1 MLEEDKALL
10 KQYLELYEE
19 FSKDKDLKKKIHT
32 FSMINYLEK
41 RSPMF
46 EGRGK
51 HRDIQHKAHFRRVG
65 VF

>member
-19 FSKDKDLKKKIHT
+19 FSKDKDLKKKIRT

-41 RSPMF
+41 RSPMY
-46 EGRGK
+46 EGMGETPGNTT
-51 HRDIQHKAHFRRVG
+51 QSAF
-65 VF
+65 